1 MKRRGMATAIA
12 MAIAVAA
19 TIASAPATA
28 QVVDEDI
35 SFDGML
41 KMADRNRDGMV
52 SRTEFMDA
60 MGTAYDRYMA
70 KAKANRS
77 SDRMMKGD
85 ALLPAGFRELFRMM
99 YPGP

>member
-1 MKRRGMATAIA
+1 MAAAIA

-19 TIASAPATA
+19 TAATPASA

-41 KMADRNRDGMV
+41 KMADRNKDGMV
-52 SRTEFMDA
+52 SRTEFMEA
-60 MGTAYDRYMA
+60 MGTAYDRYMTKM
-70 KAKANRS
+70 KASRS
-77 SDRMMKGD
+77 TDRMKGD
-85 ALLPAGFRELFRMM
+85 ALLPAGFRELFKML